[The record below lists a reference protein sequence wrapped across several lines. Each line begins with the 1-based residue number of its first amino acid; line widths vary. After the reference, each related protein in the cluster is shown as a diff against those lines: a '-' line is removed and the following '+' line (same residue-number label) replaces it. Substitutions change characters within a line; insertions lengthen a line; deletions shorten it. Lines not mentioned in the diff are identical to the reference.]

1 VHDVRKTRNRV
12 VLGAVL
18 ALRIEEFVAHRE
30 FTLGVRA
37 EVVEYRR
44 ARVIQPD
51 VLTPNFGI
59 RYEFD
64 VGSVGV
70 LVRDER
76 PSIEGLGVTK
86 VLGKTKERSITELVI
101 EGAVR
106 KVRPIVGL
114 RPAREFFVDGVVGD
128 VVGGLGG
135 FVADPDGGS
144 ETERGVVLRIFI
156 RSKDIVVVTGRRRQ
170 REVQVNRRGDPCKTD
185 QN

>member
-1 VHDVRKTRNRV
+1 MLFLEVFF
-12 VLGAVL
+12 
-18 ALRIEEFVAHRE
+18 ALRVEEIVADRE
-30 FTLGVRA
+30 FTLGVRG

-44 ARVIQPD
+44 ARVIQVD

-64 VGSVGV
+64 VVAVGV

-76 PSIEGLGVTK
+76 PSIEGLGETE
-86 VLGKTKERSITELVI
+86 VLGQTQERSIAELII

-106 KVRPIVGL
+106 KVRPVVGL
-114 RPAREFFVDGVVGD
+114 RPAHEFFVDGVVGD

-144 ETERGVVLRIFI
+144 EAERGVVLRIFV
-156 RSKDIVVVTGRRRQ
+156 RSKDIVVVAGRSRQ
-170 REVQVNRRGDPCKTD
+170 REVQIGRRGDPRKTD
-185 QN
+185 QNQN